1 MTSLGDDV
9 FSGCSNLDEVNIP
22 QGITEIDN
30 RLFLDCTDL
39 TTIVI
44 PNSITKIGFCAFSGC
59 TSLSS
64 VTIGSSVD
72 EIVESA
78 FWACTSLTS
87 ITIPASVTKIGTTAF
102 KDCTNLATVTIQGN
116 PAVRPDAF
124 SGTSYGK
131 TFISYATVNTTSK
144 TYNGNQQTASSITVT
159 LNNSTL
165 TNGTDYDITAN
176 AGGTNAGDYTVTVTG
191 KGSYAGTASGT
202 FTISKISITPEI
214 SISGWTYGSSAN
226 SPSISSGNPGNGSAS
241 YTYYTNSGCT
251 TQTSTSNG
259 ASSSGAVPTY
269 AGTYWVKGTVAATSN
284 YNSGTSAAASF
295 TIAPKEVSITWSNTS
310 FEYNNTSRVPTATV
324 NNLVSGTSCSVTVT
338 GGQTNVGQNYTATA
352 NSLSNSNYK
361 LPSTKPTTQF
371 SITAKEVGLSWGTT
385 SLTYNGDTQAPTC
398 TATGLISGT
407 TCNVTVT
414 GEKKNVGSYTAMAS
428 SLSNS
433 NYKLPSSNT
442 RSFSIAA
449 KSLTIT
455 ANAQSKTYGDA
466 DPTLTY
472 TSQGLVGSDQISGAM
487 TRATGEDVGTYA
499 ISQGTLSAGTNY
511 SISYTGANLT
521 INQRTATLSWAN
533 TSLTYTGQSQQPTC
547 MVSNLKSG
555 DACNVTVTGAQTDA
569 GNHTATASSLD
580 NSNYALP
587 STKTTSFTIAAKS
600 LTVTADAKS
609 KTYGDADPMLTY
621 TSQGLVGNDQIT
633 GALTRAAGKN
643 VGEYTINQGTLSA
656 GNNYSISYTSN
667 KLTIGKKT
675 ATLSWSN
682 TALTYS
688 GQNQRPTCTV
698 SNKESGDDCNVTVSV
713 EGGDSKDANTYTAT
727 ASGLSNTNYELPA
740 ANTTEFTISPKEVGL
755 TWGETS
761 FSYTGST
768 QVPTCTATGL
778 IGTDV
783 CSVTVEGEATAAGNH
798 TATASSLSNSNY
810 ALPEA
815 NTTEFTITALAATVS
830 FGGNPDETKDYG
842 DANYTKTATKTG
854 DGTIGY
860 SSGNTEVAEV
870 NASTGEVTIKAAGT
884 AVITATVTGNTNYD
898 YATATATYTLTVNK
912 ANAACTTAP
921 TGLTLDWTGESLT
934 LVTEGTAEGGE
945 MQYKLG
951 ANGTY
956 GTGLPTATEPGSYTI
971 YYKVEGDN
979 NHNNV
984 AEQSVT
990 ATITKALES
999 TDVTINGTTTEQN
1012 VTLSVGVFPYDGN
1025 AHVPEIVV
1033 KDGDTVIP
1041 ATVTYKDGNNQTIA
1055 AADIKALGTYT
1066 AELTFT
1072 APYTGTATA
1081 QFTIYLPG
1089 DVTGDGN
1096 TSTGDLSAVIN
1107 LALGKTNSA
1116 WKVYA
1121 ADLNGDNQVTIGDV
1135 VMMKNILIGNN
1146 TSARRKK
1153 PADKKE
1159 LEVQ

>member
-1 MTSLGDDV
+1 M
-9 FSGCSNLDEVNIP
+9 
-22 QGITEIDN
+22 
-30 RLFLDCTDL
+30 
-39 TTIVI
+39 
-44 PNSITKIGFCAFSGC
+44 K
-59 TSLSS
+59 
-64 VTIGSSVD
+64 
-72 EIVESA
+72 
-78 FWACTSLTS
+78 
-87 ITIPASVTKIGTTAF
+87 
-102 KDCTNLATVTIQGN
+102 ATVAATTN
-116 PAVRPDAF
+116 YN
-124 SGTSYGK
+124 SGTSAAQ
-131 TFISYATVNTTSK
+131 S
-144 TYNGNQQTASSITVT
+144 
-159 LNNSTL
+159 
-165 TNGTDYDITAN
+165 
-176 AGGTNAGDYTVTVTG
+176 
-191 KGSYAGTASGT
+191 
-202 FTISKISITPEI
+202 FTISKANISPVV

-295 TIAPKEVSITWSNTS
+295 TIAQKEVSITWSNTS

-324 NNLVSGTSCSVTVT
+324 SNLVSGTSCAVTVT

-352 NSLSNSNYK
+352 NSLNNSNYK
-361 LPSTKPTTQF
+361 LPTTKPTTQF

-414 GEKKNVGSYTAMAS
+414 GEKKNVGSYTATAS

-609 KTYGDADPMLTY
+609 KTYGDADPTLTY

-633 GALTRAAGKN
+633 GALTRAAGEN

-656 GNNYSISYTSN
+656 GNNYSISYTSS

-682 TALTYS
+682 TDLTYS

-783 CSVTVEGEATAAGNH
+783 CSVTVEGEATAAGSH

-830 FGGNPDETKDYG
+830 FGENPDETKDYG
-842 DANYTKTATKTG
+842 DDNYTKTATKTG

-860 SSGNTEVAEV
+860 TSGNTDVAEV
-870 NASTGEVTIKAAGT
+870 DAETGEVTIKAAGE
-884 AVITATVTGNTNYD
+884 AVITATVTGNTNYS

-912 ANAACTTAP
+912 VAATCTTAP
-921 TGLTLDWTGESLT
+921 TGKTLDWTGEAQA
-934 LVTEGTAEGGE
+934 LVEAGSADGGE
-945 MQYKLG
+945 MQYRLG
-951 ANGTY
+951 DGSY
-956 GTGLPTATEPGSYTI
+956 GTDIPTATEPGSYTI
-971 YYKVEGDN
+971 YYKVVGDG
-979 NHNNV
+979 NHNDV
-984 AEQSVT
+984 AEQSVS
-990 ATITKALES
+990 ASITKALDPS
-999 TDVTINGTTTEQN
+999 TDASVT
-1012 VTLSVGVFPYDGN
+1012 VTSTATSGNPAAFIATYAYDGS

-1033 KDGDTVIP
+1033 KDGETVIP
-1041 ATVTYKDGNNQTIA
+1041 TTIVYRNSSNVEVA
-1055 AADIKALGTYT
+1055 AADITALGIYT
-1066 AELTFT
+1066 AEITFGGNYSGST
-1072 APYTGTATA
+1072 TA
-1081 QFTIYLPG
+1081 QFEIYL
-1089 DVTGDGN
+1089 TGDA
-1096 TSTGDLSAVIN
+1096 TGDNVADGIDFVALIN
-1107 LALGKTNSA
+1107 HVLGTGTGSFRS
-1116 WKVYA
+1116 YA
-1121 ADLNGDNQVTIGDV
+1121 ADLDGDGVVDV
-1135 VMMKNILIGNN
+1135 QDAMLMIDLLLGNSSG
-1146 TSARRKK
+1146 SARRKV
-1153 PADKKE
+1153 AAAEERQE